1 MTNISLTIWTWYLYF
16 LLWIVIINLICVI
29 RIELAKFLCF
39 FFFFPFCEILLS
51 VFHEIS
57 PFHLLSIFFEVDLFV
72 IYYLL
77 NVYEISGDD
86 FHF

>member
-1 MTNISLTIWTWYLYF
+1 VTNISLTIWTWSLYF

-29 RIELAKFLCF
+29 RIELAKFS
-39 FFFFPFCEILLS
+39 FFPFCEILLS

-57 PFHLLSIFFEVDLFV
+57 PFHLLSVFFDVDLFV

-86 FHF
+86 FLNIF